1 MLTDIGEAFGIQIR
15 MPGSARTE
23 HDLQSGVLAKS
34 WIMLHAAWDMHE
46 HGPAAS
52 RSVIAKCHEWTRFRA
67 TCRELAFAPN
77 TKEPPTPRSFEA
89 ALASNRASWSSR
101 LINEV
106 LDRTKGGRDVIHL
119 EYLRGERPIGTS
131 QGWRR
136 AEIDGR
142 RASNSSG
149 CRIQPPLLRKYLD
162 GVEVTPTSFY
172 TRGSGREDGRGG
184 RRG

>member
-52 RSVIAKCHEWTRFRA
+52 RSVIAKCHEWTRFRTA
-67 TCRELAFAPN
+67 CRELAFAPN

-106 LDRTKGGRDVIHL
+106 RDRTVGATLFTARTYEENGRSVPRRGGGGPRSTVA
-119 EYLRGERPIGTS
+119 GQVTQAGV
-131 QGWRR
+131 
-136 AEIDGR
+136 
-142 RASNSSG
+142 ASN
-149 CRIQPPLLRKYLD
+149 
-162 GVEVTPTSFY
+162 
-172 TRGSGREDGRGG
+172 
-184 RRG
+184 RRC